1 MLSVSNK
8 GWRLLASLLTLSLI
22 LGSVAVIAL
31 GVFLVFMALQGN
43 LSLPLLLGEGIQLS
57 HALTA
62 VSLGSYIGYS
72 LLLVATLLL
81 ELSFLFLLR
90 SILISIQKAKGFSQ
104 TLPTQIKRMAF
115 LLLVLAY
122 AKQLLMLFAF
132 SQDLGSLSGLLEFR
146 FQLLPSEALYALTL
160 LLFGEIFRYGLA
172 LQSEYEQTV

>member
-81 ELSFLFLLR
+81 GLSFLFLLR

-160 LLFGEIFRYGLA
+160 LLLGELFRYGLA

>member
-57 HALTA
+57 HALAA

-81 ELSFLFLLR
+81 GLSFLFLLR

-115 LLLVLAY
+115 LLLALAY

-146 FQLLPSEALYALTL
+146 FQLLPPQALYALIL
-160 LLFGEIFRYGLA
+160 LLLGEVFRYGLA

>member
-72 LLLVATLLL
+72 LLLVATLLIG
-81 ELSFLFLLR
+81 LSFLFLLR

-160 LLFGEIFRYGLA
+160 LLLGELFRYGLA

>member
-81 ELSFLFLLR
+81 GLSFLFLLR

-132 SQDLGSLSGLLEFR
+132 SQDLGGLSGLLEFR
-146 FQLLPSEALYALTL
+146 FQLLPGCSA
-160 LLFGEIFRYGLA
+160 
-172 LQSEYEQTV
+172 

>member
-81 ELSFLFLLR
+81 GLSFLFLLR
-90 SILISIQKAKGFSQ
+90 SILISIQKAKWFSQ

-160 LLFGEIFRYGLA
+160 LLLGELFRYGLA